1 MENIRVRVTDNDTIV
16 VVADS
21 KRFGKDAIMFEERTF
36 MRCFDYIRRKTGKN
50 HFKISGIP
58 GFVGLFRDAEGR
70 MMAKEL
76 WIHDFR

>member
-16 VVADS
+16 VVADTE
-21 KRFGKDAIMFEERTF
+21 RFGKDAIMFEERTF

-70 MMAKEL
+70 MMAREL